1 MVTTTKYTFSFTG
14 ASALIPETSVI
25 AEEYNRLK
33 DWKSVRKSLLDNNS
47 LNKVKQATFAREFRE
62 IKKRLSLL
70 TSDQLNL
77 LIQGSRDDAKSI
89 ILLSLAKTYPFVK
102 DFITE
107 VLRNKYMIFD
117 TVLTETDYN
126 KFFNAKS
133 LSHDELNTI
142 TELTAK
148 KVKQR
153 VYTLLDQVGL
163 ITQAKNGTI
172 LKPVLSSKVIEVIIE
187 DDPSFLMVFLYS
199 NEEIKSLIQ
208 KLKHV

>member
-1 MVTTTKYTFSFTG
+1 MNEKYTVSFTG
-14 ASALIPETSVI
+14 ASALISETLVI
-25 AEEYNRLK
+25 AEEYDRLK
-33 DWKSVRKSLLDNNS
+33 DWDAVRKLVLDNNL
-47 LNKVKQATFAREFRE
+47 LNKVKQATFSREFRE

-70 TSDQLNL
+70 TSDQLTL
-77 LIQGSRDDAKSI
+77 LIQGSLDDAKSI

-107 VLRNKYMIFD
+107 VLRNKYLIFD

-126 KFFNAKS
+126 KFFNTKS
-133 LSHDELNTI
+133 LSNDELNAI

-163 ITQAKNGTI
+163 ISQAKNGTI
-172 LKPVLSSKVIEVIIE
+172 LKPVLSNKVIEVIIE
-187 DDPSFLMVFLYS
+187 DDPAFLMVFLYS
-199 NEEIKSLIQ
+199 NEEIISLIQ
-208 KLKHV
+208 KLKHA